1 MAGNHLTA
9 RAFLAREI
17 RLAREAKG
25 MSRAALGKS
34 VFVSESLVTA
44 WEKGRYLPKPDVMD
58 RLEGTLGTRGVL
70 ARMLDDLVSV
80 TVPLE
85 WFGRWVEIEGQATA
99 LWSFELAVVP
109 GLLQTEDYA
118 RAVLRA
124 ANHLADTDE
133 MVSARL
139 ERQRILTKEDSPIL
153 VVLMDQSVPQRNI
166 GGAKVMH
173 DQLLHLAEMAELDNV
188 VVQIVPLTA
197 VVCAGFLSGFVIANF
212 DGGSDV
218 AYVDNQLSGEVVEHA
233 EDVVRLRRMFEVF
246 RADAL
251 PQRESVQLIIRMAEQ
266 WKA

>member
-85 WFGRWVEIEGQATA
+85 WFGRWVEIEGQATS
-99 LWSFELAVVP
+99 LLSFQPLVVP
-109 GLLQTEDYA
+109 GLLQTEEYA
-118 RAVLRA
+118 RAVLKV
-124 ANHLADTDE
+124 ANHLADTEE

-139 ERQRILTKEDSPIL
+139 ERQRILTKEDAPIF
-153 VVLMDQSVPQRNI
+153 VVLMDQSVPQRNT

-197 VVCAGFLSGFVIANF
+197 TACAGFLSGFVIANF

-251 PQRESVQLIIRMAEQ
+251 PQRETVELIIRMAEQ

>member
-25 MSRAALGKS
+25 ISRTALGKA
-34 VFVSESLVTA
+34 VFVSESLVSA
-44 WEKGRYLPKPDVMD
+44 WEKGRYVPKD
-58 RLEGTLGTRGVL
+58 RLEGALGTRGVL
-70 ARMLDDLVSV
+70 SRMLEDLVSV

-85 WFGRWVEIEGQATA
+85 WFGRWLEIEGQATA

-109 GLLQTEDYA
+109 GLLQTEDYV

-124 ANHLADTDE
+124 ANHLADTEE

-139 ERQRILTKEDSPIL
+139 ERQEILTKDDAPIF
-153 VVLMDQSVPQRNI
+153 VALMDQSVLQRNI

-173 DQLLHLAEMAELDNV
+173 EQLVHLAEMTERENV
-188 VVQIVPLTA
+188 VVQIVPLTGT
-197 VVCAGFLSGFVIANF
+197 VCAGFLSGFVIANF
-212 DGGSDV
+212 DGGNDV
-218 AYVDNQLSGEVVEHA
+218 AYVDNQLSGEVVERA
-233 EDVVRLRRMFEVF
+233 EDVARLRRMFEVF
-246 RADAL
+246 RSDAL
-251 PQRESVQLIIRMAEQ
+251 PQRESVELITRMAEQ